1 MIRSAKAHWEG
12 SGKEG
17 KGHLTSDSEVLN
29 GTPYSFRTRFEDEKG
44 TNPEELVAAALAGC
58 FSMKLSFDLGA
69 AGYTPSAIDTKAQ
82 VKLENGS
89 IDHIT
94 LHLQATVPGCTKE
107 EFETIAQ
114 KSKAECPISK
124 LYKAEVTLEA
134 HLV

>member
-58 FSMKLSFDLGA
+58 FTMKLSFDLGA
-69 AGYTPSAIDTKAQ
+69 AGYTPSAIDTKAG